1 MNMTLGYL
9 SNIPDGWNLVHLGR
23 LTSEVRT
30 LNSNCTETNALQF
43 KMGNIISKSTGDS
56 KYHPETLEGYTIV
69 APGDVVVNGLNLNYD
84 LKSLRVGQVRENGVI
99 TSAYIIVR
107 PEKINADYF
116 KYLLKGFDSIKT
128 FHGMGKGIRLTLGY
142 EELRRMYIPVPS
154 PSEQSRIAT
163 FLDGRCEKI
172 DEAIAKHKALIE
184 KLDEYRKA
192 VITKAVTKGVRGER
206 EMKESGVDWIGKIP
220 IEWNISKVSRHY
232 NSILGKMVQP
242 QPLAESDSYK
252 PYICAA
258 DLGGDTL
265 DVSDLKE
272 MWISPK
278 EESAYTLLKG
288 DLLVVEGG
296 DVGSSDIL
304 KEDLP
309 NVYFQNSVHRVRGKH
324 GYSVYFLRYYLIFAK
339 SMGYIEQVCNRATIM
354 HFTKEKF
361 GKMPFIVMTSDE
373 QSEIVAYLDK
383 KCAAFDSAKERHA
396 QLIAKLEEYKKS
408 LIYNAVTGKI
418 EC

>member
-1 MNMTLGYL
+1 MNTALGYL
-9 SNIPDGWNLVHLGR
+9 GNIPDGWNLVHLGR

-30 LNSNCTETNALQF
+30 LNSNCSETNALQF

-69 APGDVVVNGLNLNYD
+69 TPGDVVVNGLNLNYD

-107 PEKINADYF
+107 PEKIDADYF

-154 PSEQSRIAT
+154 PLEQSRIAA
-163 FLDGRCEKI
+163 FLDERCGKI

-192 VITKAVTKGVRGER
+192 VITAIMKFCNSDTRKLKFCVKLCTEKANDKDNYIALENIESQTGRYIGNKVFPDGEAVATKQGYVLFGKLRPYLAKCYVTEQDGCCSGEFLV
-206 EMKESGVDWIGKIP
+206 MDCY
-220 IEWNISKVSRHY
+220 KVSARFLQY
-232 NSILGKMVQP
+232 V
-242 QPLAESDSYK
+242 
-252 PYICAA
+252 
-258 DLGGDTL
+258 
-265 DVSDLKE
+265 
-272 MWISPK
+272 
-278 EESAYTLLKG
+278 LLEQN
-288 DLLVVEGG
+288 LVDKINMSTYG
-296 DVGSSDIL
+296 
-304 KEDLP
+304 
-309 NVYFQNSVHRVRGKH
+309 
-324 GYSVYFLRYYLIFAK
+324 
-339 SMGYIEQVCNRATIM
+339 T
-354 HFTKEKF
+354 
-361 GKMPFIVMTSDE
+361 KMPRANWDFIRNQLIPVPSPNE
-373 QSEIVAYLDK
+373 QSEIVAYLDE
-383 KCAAFDSAKERHA
+383 KCAAIDSAKERHA

-408 LIYNAVTGKI
+408 LIFNAVTGKF